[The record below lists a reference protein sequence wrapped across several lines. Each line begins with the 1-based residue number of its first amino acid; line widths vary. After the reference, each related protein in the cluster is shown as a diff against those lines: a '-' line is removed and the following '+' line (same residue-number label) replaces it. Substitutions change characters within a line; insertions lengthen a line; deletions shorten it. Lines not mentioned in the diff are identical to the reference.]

1 MSFRAY
7 MILMLIG
14 TGMSWASWVLV
25 LFGVNPDESGFMGF
39 VMFYLTLTMS
49 LIGTLS
55 VFELLVRKMLERDHL
70 VLTRDVRTSFRHGVL
85 LSLIIII
92 SFILTTQGWF
102 SWWVALA
109 ILVVTG
115 CIEFLALVVQESRRG

>member
-1 MSFRAY
+1 MA
-7 MILMLIG
+7 LMLIG
-14 TGMSWASWVLV
+14 TSVSWASWVMV

-55 VFELLVRKMLERDHL
+55 VFELSIRKMLGRDHL

-85 LSLIIII
+85 FSLI
-92 SFILTTQGWF
+92 SVVSLALTTQGWF
-102 SWWVALA
+102 SWWVAVL
-109 ILVVTG
+109 ILIASG
-115 CIEFLALVVQESRRG
+115 CIEFLALVIQESRRG